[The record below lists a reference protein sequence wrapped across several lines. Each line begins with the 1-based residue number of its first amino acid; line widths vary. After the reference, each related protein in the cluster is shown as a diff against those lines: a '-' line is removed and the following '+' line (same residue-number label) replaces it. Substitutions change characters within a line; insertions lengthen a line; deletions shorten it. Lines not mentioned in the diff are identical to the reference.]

1 MARDDSRITNGLNEV
16 SPVPT
21 TMDWFGS
28 LATEPGATSQ
38 WHLRNTG
45 QSGGV
50 AGIDI
55 NVTGVWPSYN
65 GRSIRIGVV
74 DDGFDLAHPDL
85 AANFKG
91 GWDSVGNDA
100 SPVAEGTDKHG
111 TATSGV
117 IGADD
122 NGLGLIG
129 VAHDA
134 ALYGYRIGF
143 GATGTLA
150 QAIDALTRQAALD
163 VSSNSWGYTSFFS
176 DSFAS
181 TYFDPVEA
189 AMVAAA
195 TTGRGGLGTNWV
207 FSAGNGRAS
216 GDNVNHHNIPN
227 STYAIAVA
235 AVDASGV
242 VASFSTPGAAV
253 LVAAPG
259 VSILTTD
266 RTGADGYV
274 AGDQV
279 LISGTSFSAPM
290 VAGVVALMLEA
301 NAGLGYRDVQ
311 QILAYSARPIDTT
324 SAGWT
329 TNKATDWNGGG
340 LRFSN
345 DYGFGLVDA
354 LAAVRLAE
362 IWTQQSTAANR
373 AVTSASWGGSLA
385 VPDNLSAGVSATL
398 ALGAGISIDRIEVE
412 LDLRHSWIGDVSV
425 SLVAPSGTQSA
436 LIVRPGVTAS
446 STYGSSAADIR
457 FTLSS
462 NAFWGEASGGTWTLR
477 VADLVANYTGTLQ
490 GWTLR
495 AIGDTAGLDN
505 TYVYTNAYAT
515 LTEASRRTLS
525 DSAGS
530 DTINAAAVSAA
541 SALNLAGTGASHIG
555 GTALAIAGGTVI
567 EHAIG
572 GDGAD
577 TLTGNTVANILK
589 GGRGNDSLFGAAG
602 DDTLEG
608 GADNDTLDGGAGQDR
623 ATYTLTRA
631 SATTA
636 WDGNVLVVTDTTGR
650 LGVDR
655 LSFVETLVFSDATV
669 AVASLAPVS
678 SPASVVF
685 TNNLPTDTGAGKAFT
700 ATTPAPGNSVTYGGT
715 QLGITGVP
723 AATSVTVATELSG
736 QVAVTLNSAWNGLK
750 IARITDSD
758 GGSVKLSNFVEA
770 AITMGGSAAS
780 RVEVIDAKRGSVTT
794 GSGDDAIIVRAY
806 SNQSGTGNTIIANGG
821 AGNDAMTLAAHS
833 SGWTIFDARGGAGND
848 RIVISGNSADI
859 ITGGDGDDWI
869 DAGLGK
875 DRITGGAGRDTIV
888 LRVGSGIDTFTDFQ
902 DGFDMLR
909 LEGIGSVTSAS
920 VSGGVR
926 LSWGTAD
933 SLTLTGTTLAQI
945 SAADYMLA

>member
-1 MARDDSRITNGLNEV
+1 MARDDSTLTIELGEGLAG
-16 SPVPT
+16 PA
-21 TMDWFGS
+21 TMDWLGS
-28 LATEPGATSQ
+28 LSTEPGAAGQ

-45 QSGGV
+45 QTGGV
-50 AGIDI
+50 PGIDI
-55 NVTGVWPSYN
+55 NVTGVWPSYT
-65 GRSIRIGVV
+65 GRAIKIGVV

-85 AANFKG
+85 AASFRG

-100 SPVAEGTDKHG
+100 TPAAEGTDRHG

-150 QAIDALTRQAALD
+150 QAIDALTRQGTMD
-163 VSSNSWGYTSFFS
+163 ISSNSWGYTTFFS
-176 DSFAS
+176 DSFTS
-181 TYFDPVEA
+181 SFFDPVEA
-189 AMVAAA
+189 AMITAA

-207 FSAGNGRAS
+207 FSAGNARAS

-235 AVDASGV
+235 AVDAAGV

-279 LISGTSFSAPM
+279 LISGTSFSAPV

-311 QILAYSARPIDTT
+311 QILAYSARPIDTG

-362 IWTQQSTAANR
+362 TWTQQSTAANR
-373 AVTSASWGGSLA
+373 AVTSASWAGSLA
-385 VPDNLSAGVSATL
+385 VPDNSSAGVTSTL
-398 ALGAGISIDRIEVE
+398 ALGAGITIDRIEVE
-412 LDLRHSWIGDVSV
+412 LDLRHPWVGDLSV
-425 SLVAPSGTQSA
+425 SLVAPSGTESA
-436 LIVRPGVTAS
+436 LIVRPGVTPS
-446 STYGSSAADIR
+446 DIYGSNLDDIR
-457 FTLSS
+457 FSLTS
-462 NAFWGEASGGTWTLR
+462 NAFWGEASGGSWTLK
-477 VADLVANYTGTLQ
+477 VSDSALDLTGTLM

-495 AIGDTAGLDN
+495 AVGDQASPDS

-515 LTEASRRTLS
+515 LPEASRRTLA

-541 SALNLAGTGASHIG
+541 SVLNLSGTGASHIG
-555 GTALAIAGGTVI
+555 GTALSIAAGTVI

-577 TLTGNTVANILK
+577 TLTGNAAANTLR
-589 GGRGNDSLFGAAG
+589 GGRGNDALAGGSG

-608 GADNDTLDGGAGQDR
+608 GAGNDTLDGGAGQDR
-623 ATYTLTRA
+623 ATYALARA
-631 SATTA
+631 SVTTA
-636 WDGNVLVVTDTTGR
+636 WDENVLVVTDTTGR
-650 LGVDR
+650 FGTDR
-655 LSFVETLVFSDATV
+655 LTFVETLLFSDMTV

-678 SPASVVF
+678 AAASVVF
-685 TNNLPTDTGAGKAFT
+685 TNNLPTDTGAGRAF
-700 ATTPAPGNSVTYGGT
+700 AAATPAPGSSVTYTGT

-736 QVAVTLNSAWNGLK
+736 QLALTLNSAWNGLK
-750 IARITDSD
+750 VAKVTDSD
-758 GGSVKLSNFVEA
+758 GGSVKISNFVEVA
-770 AITMGGSAAS
+770 VSMGGSAAS
-780 RVEVIDAKRGSVTT
+780 RVEVIDAKRGSIAT

-806 SNQSGTGNTIIANGG
+806 SNQLGTGNTIIADGG
-821 AGNDAMTLAAHS
+821 AGNDTLTLTAHS
-833 SGWTIFDARGGAGND
+833 SGWTIFDARGGTGND
-848 RIVISGNSADI
+848 RIVISGNSADLVS
-859 ITGGDGDDWI
+859 GGDGDDWI

-888 LRVGSGIDTFTDFQ
+888 VRVGSGIDTVTDFQ
-902 DGFDMLR
+902 DGLDLIRF
-909 LEGIGSVTSAS
+909 EGITTVTVAA

-933 SLTLTGTTLAQI
+933 SLTLTGAALAQI
-945 SAADYMLA
+945 SAADYLLA

>member
-1 MARDDSRITNGLNEV
+1 MARHDSRLTNELGEFSLA
-16 SPVPT
+16 ST
-21 TMDWFGS
+21 TLDWLGG
-28 LATEPGATSQ
+28 LATEPGAINQ

-45 QSGGV
+45 QTGGV
-50 AGIDI
+50 AGIDS
-55 NVTGVWPSYN
+55 NVTGVWPDYT
-65 GRSIRIGVV
+65 GRAIRIGVV

-100 SPVAEGTDKHG
+100 TPAAEGTDRHG

-122 NGLGLIG
+122 NGTGLIG

-134 ALYGYRIGF
+134 DLYGYRIGF

-150 QAIDALTRQAALD
+150 QAIDALQRQAAMD

-176 DSFAS
+176 DSFTA
-181 TYFDPVEA
+181 TFFDPVEA
-189 AMVAAA
+189 AIIGAA
-195 TTGRGGLGTNWV
+195 TTGRGGLGTNFV
-207 FSAGNGRAS
+207 FSAGNGRGS
-216 GDNVNHHNIPN
+216 GDSVNHHNIQN
-227 STYAIAVA
+227 STYTIAVA
-235 AVDASGV
+235 AVDAAGV

-274 AGDQV
+274 SGDQV
-279 LISGTSFSAPM
+279 VISGTSFAAPI

-301 NAGLGYRDVQ
+301 NAALGYRDVQ
-311 QILAYSARPIDTT
+311 QILAYSARPIDTA

-362 IWTQQSTAANR
+362 TWTTQATAANR
-373 AVTSASWGGSLA
+373 AVASASWAGSLA
-385 VPDNLSAGVSATL
+385 VPDNLQPGVTSTL
-398 ALGAGISIDRIEVE
+398 ALGAGITIDRIELD
-412 LDLRHSWIGDVSV
+412 LDLRHAWIGDLSV
-425 SLVAPSGTQSA
+425 SLIAPSGTQSA
-436 LIVRPGVTAS
+436 LIVRPGVTSAS
-446 STYGSSAADIR
+446 VYGSSLQDIR
-457 FTLSS
+457 FTVSS
-462 NAFWGEASGGTWTLR
+462 NAFWGEASFGTWTLK
-477 VADLVANYTGTLQ
+477 VSDTVPGYTGTLM

-495 AIGDTAGLDN
+495 AIGDTTGPDS

-515 LTEASRRTLS
+515 LAEASRRTLT
-525 DSAGS
+525 DSVGT

-541 SALNLAGTGASHIG
+541 SVINLAGTGASTIG
-555 GTALAIAGGTVI
+555 GTALTIASGTLI

-577 TLTGNTVANILK
+577 TLTGNSAANTLR
-589 GGRGNDSLFGAAG
+589 GGRGKDLLFGGAG

-608 GADNDTLDGGAGQDR
+608 GAGDDTLDGGTGQDR
-623 ATYTLTRA
+623 ATYALARA
-631 SATTA
+631 SAATL
-636 WDGNVLVVTDTTGR
+636 WDGNVLVLTDTSGKF
-650 LGVDR
+650 GVDR
-655 LSFVETLVFSDATV
+655 LSQVESLVFSDQTV

-678 SPASVVF
+678 TPASVVF
-685 TNNLPTDTGAGKAFT
+685 TNTLPTDTGAGKAFT
-700 ATTPAPGNSVTYGGT
+700 ATTPAPGNSVTYTGT

-723 AATSVTVATELSG
+723 ASTSVTVATELSG

-750 IARITDSD
+750 VARITDSD
-758 GGSVKLSNFVEA
+758 GGSVKLANFVEA

-780 RVEVIDAKRGSVTT
+780 RVDVTDAKRSSITT
-794 GSGDDAIIVRAY
+794 GAGDDAIIVRAY
-806 SNQSGTGNTIIANGG
+806 SNQSGSGNTIIANGG
-821 AGNDAMTLAAHS
+821 AGSDTLSLAAHS

-859 ITGGDGDDWI
+859 VTGGDGDDWI

-888 LRVGSGIDTFTDFQ
+888 VRVGSGIDTVTDFQ
-902 DGFDMLR
+902 DGLDLVR
-909 LEGIGSVTSAS
+909 LEGIASVTTAS

-926 LSWGTAD
+926 LSWGTTD
-933 SLTLTGTTLAQI
+933 SLMLTGMMLAQI